1 MEKPRAWWGG
11 KNLLTHLSYRPLKNR
26 SRFTCSLPIRMRVY
40 LRHAYRSYPR
50 NFPMDDVSSEMT
62 EWRAA
67 EGTPREARFVSEL
80 TGWAARAGRAA
91 LPCLL
96 QMTTERRSFK
106 EARKDKATTEV
117 EGI

>member
-1 MEKPRAWWGG
+1 
-11 KNLLTHLSYRPLKNR
+11 
-26 SRFTCSLPIRMRVY
+26 
-40 LRHAYRSYPR
+40 
-50 NFPMDDVSSEMT
+50 MDDVSSEMT

-80 TGWAARAGRAA
+80 IGWAARAGRAA